1 MYCIYIYIIIH
12 VWQIWHLGSQA
23 IEGYPEW
30 QVIKKNGKIMIPK
43 MRDSSNGF
51 HLGSQHFKTP
61 QDSAR
66 CLKFSPV
73 SCKRNS
79 WGSHSPD
86 EKSSQFLHIGICRDI
101 PHTRKSNRNGAKL
114 DSTKTVHLSS
124 LVVSNWGMPKKQLNL
139 NQENI
144 DRKCGDIKLIIPH
157 IEIKQDFYTS
167 TILDGLRTEMIVL
180 AAELVNIL

>member
-1 MYCIYIYIIIH
+1 
-12 VWQIWHLGSQA
+12 
-23 IEGYPEW
+23 
-30 QVIKKNGKIMIPK
+30 MIPK
-43 MRDSSNGF
+43 IRDSSNGF

-66 CLKFSPV
+66 CLQFSPV

-79 WGSHSPD
+79 WGSHSPE

-101 PHTRKSNRNGAKL
+101 PHTSKSNRNGAKL

-124 LVVSNWGMPKKQLNL
+124 LVVSNWGMPKKRLNL

-144 DRKCGDIKLIIPH
+144 DRTCGDINYPPYWDQTRLLHIDNLRWPAYRDDCFGCWAGQYTVDHPH
-157 IEIKQDFYTS
+157 TPVYSKKIQVPF
-167 TILDGLRTEMIVL
+167 L
-180 AAELVNIL
+180 